1 MSLLSESM
9 ETFVLMNKVRTDDG
23 LGGFKTVWTPGPSFN
38 AAATLDTSM
47 EARRAEQEGVTS
59 VYTITTSKTITL
71 GYGDVVLRGSDN
83 QLFRVTSNGKDKR
96 TPASASLDMRVVS
109 AEALDSLPG
118 D

>member
-9 ETFVLMNKVRTDDG
+9 ESFVLMNKTRVDDG
-23 LGGFKTVWTPGPSFN
+23 LGGFKTVWTPGPSFS

-59 VYTITTSKTITL
+59 VYTITTGKAVIL

-83 QLFRVTSNGKDKR
+83 RFFRVTSNGKDKH
-96 TPASASLDMRVVS
+96 TPASAALDMRIVS

>member
-23 LGGFKTVWTPGPSFN
+23 LGGFKTVWSPGPSFN

-47 EARRAEQEGVTS
+47 EARRAEKEGVTS
-59 VYTITTSKTITL
+59 LYTITTSKAVTL
-71 GYGDVVLRGSDN
+71 GYGDVVMRGSDN
-83 QLFRVTSNGKDKR
+83 QFFRVTSNGKDKH